1 MGQKHLGVTVNWLEL
16 VCHKTYSAS
25 NNNND
30 PENRNMQQPRANAKP
45 FVIMVEGVL
54 RRDANS
60 GCRGGLRQAEC
71 RE

>member
-30 PENRNMQQPRANAKP
+30 PENRNMQQPRP
-45 FVIMVEGVL
+45 
-54 RRDANS
+54 D
-60 GCRGGLRQAEC
+60 
-71 RE
+71 